1 MRVEV
6 RGAPRDQGIEQGER
20 LCEQVRSAV
29 RERLSAL
36 GPLARARLRRR
47 TRRGAGLALA
57 RFLPQHHER
66 LAGIAAG
73 TGVRQRDLEILEAAP
88 SPLVRAR
95 LVGSV
100 VEAAIDFDRAIV
112 RASAPDAGGFAS
124 VELTLAPWA
133 GALAG
138 VNAEGIAALS
148 LGQPPTGDAPP
159 ARWLV
164 QEVLLRARAFDDALE
179 HVRRRARYLGATG
192 ALLVLDTRGRAARIE
207 LAAGAARIERDPAL
221 RPEER
226 LQDRAAELAIDATAR
241 TLRWRDLAGAPPA
254 LSASA
259 DPFTPVCAARA
270 GE

>member
-1 MRVEV
+1 MQVQV

-20 LCEQVRSAV
+20 LREQVRQAV
-29 RERLSAL
+29 NERLSAL

-73 TGVRQRDLEILEAAP
+73 TGVRPRDLEILEAAP
-88 SPLVRAR
+88 SPRVRAR
-95 LVGSV
+95 LLGSV

-124 VELTLAPWA
+124 VELTLSPWA
-133 GALAG
+133 GALGG
-138 VNAEGIAALS
+138 VNAEGIAALA
-148 LGQPPTGDAPP
+148 LGEPPPGDAPP

-164 QEVLLRARAFDDALE
+164 QEILLRARGFDDALE
-179 HVRRRARYLGATG
+179 HLRRRARYLGATG
-192 ALLVLDTRGRAARIE
+192 ALLVLDARGRAARIE
-207 LAAGAARIERDPAL
+207 LAAGEARIELDTTL

-226 LQDRAAELAIDATAR
+226 LQDRAAELAIDAAAG
-241 TLRWRDLAGAPPA
+241 TLRWQGATAVRPA
-254 LSASA
+254 PSASA
-259 DPFTPVCAARA
+259 DPFTAVRA
-270 GE
+270 VTQA